1 MIHHRIDIP
10 RADKKAESRLA
21 EFFKI
26 VTGVPIGLC
35 DYDGIT
41 ETFQSRQTT
50 ACAKPGWSTYASPDT
65 YTKSRRSM
73 PRLCISLRQSGKNL
87 EFWFVLFSVIYIHT
101 PKPIILNCL
110 QIKMRYINYTILFT
124 KMQAK

>member
-35 DYDGIT
+35 DYADGIT
-41 ETFQSRQTT
+41 ETFQKSADHRVR
-50 ACAKPGWSTYASPDT
+50 KPGWSTYASPDT

-73 PRLCISLRQSGKNL
+73 PRLCISLATKRQKS
-87 EFWFVLFSVIYIHT
+87 
-101 PKPIILNCL
+101 
-110 QIKMRYINYTILFT
+110 
-124 KMQAK
+124 